1 MKSHSK
7 HFLPEIHL
15 NPISRD
21 LVLVAASGLLIAM
34 AAITLVVM
42 IISQF

>member
-1 MKSHSK
+1 MKSFGK

-15 NPISRD
+15 NPIGRD
-21 LVLVAASGLLIAM
+21 LVLVTTSGLLVAM